1 MFLAIQVEKIIN
13 IISPTYTVENYEN
26 ILNFAFLFPSPSKTC
41 HDCIS
46 LIFIVVSVSTLTAFF
61 CLDCRK
67 RDVVSKYQNKLSI
80 CQDTERAL
88 LT

>member
-13 IISPTYTVENYEN
+13 SISPTYTVENYEN

-46 LIFIVVSVSTLTAFF
+46 LIFIVVSVSTLTAFV
-61 CLDCRK
+61 LIAEN
-67 RDVVSKYQNKLSI
+67 VMLSPSTKI
-80 CQDTERAL
+80 N
-88 LT
+88 

>member
-46 LIFIVVSVSTLTAFF
+46 LIFIVVSVSILTAFV
-61 CLDCRK
+61 LIAEN
-67 RDVVSKYQNKLSI
+67 VMLSPSTKI
-80 CQDTERAL
+80 N
-88 LT
+88 